1 MSSVTSRRQRKILG
15 RKDMFK
21 RNSPNSLILKDDQ
34 IIRNFLAQLYFIKTL
49 WGLLQIIY
57 MILFFLCDKNE
68 FLKAEN

>member
-1 MSSVTSRRQRKILG
+1 
-15 RKDMFK
+15 MFK